1 MNAMNKLEL
10 VKKIAE
16 RTNVNEQTARD
27 YLKATLDIIVETV
40 AEGDEVLLVGF
51 GRFGSKHRAER
62 MGRNPKSG
70 EPLVIKAKTMP
81 TFKAGATFVDV
92 LNIDPP
98 SI

>member
-1 MNAMNKLEL
+1 MNKLDL

-16 RTNVNEQTARD
+16 RTNVDEQTVREH
-27 YLKATLDIIVETV
+27 LKATLDIIVEAV
-40 AEGDEVLLVGF
+40 AEGDDVLLVGF

-62 MGRNPKSG
+62 IGRNPKTG

-81 TFKAGATFVDV
+81 TFKAGTAFVEV
-92 LNIDPP
+92 LNINPP